1 MDADGDMDVSDM
13 KPQESCYAVQFLARH
28 ERRSLTWVLH
38 VIIVGIENK
47 LLMSADVLVDS
58 KCKSES

>member
-1 MDADGDMDVSDM
+1 
-13 KPQESCYAVQFLARH
+13 
-28 ERRSLTWVLH
+28 VLH
-38 VIIVGIENK
+38 VIIVGIVNT